1 MEKGKKIKRV
11 GPRRLYRRATA
22 AALLDTS
29 VNMMKKLERE
39 GRLKPIRLGQR
50 DVFYDSQ
57 QIDDL
62 VRGGE

>member
-1 MEKGKKIKRV
+1 MEKATKIKRV

-39 GRLKPIRLGQR
+39 GRLKPIRLGAR
-50 DVFYDSQ
+50 DVFYAAEQVDA
-57 QIDDL
+57 L
-62 VRGGE
+62 VKG

>member
-22 AALLDTS
+22 ATLLDTS

-62 VRGGE
+62 VRGR

>member
-1 MEKGKKIKRV
+1 
-11 GPRRLYRRATA
+11 
-22 AALLDTS
+22 
-29 VNMMKKLERE
+29 MMKKLERE

-62 VRGGE
+62 VRGR

>member
-57 QIDDL
+57 RIDVL
-62 VRGGE
+62 VRGR

>member
-1 MEKGKKIKRV
+1 MEKGKKIKGV

-62 VRGGE
+62 VRGR

>member
-1 MEKGKKIKRV
+1 MEKAKI

-29 VNMMKKLERE
+29 VKMMKKLERE

-50 DVFYDSQ
+50 DVFYSAEQVDA
-57 QIDDL
+57 L
-62 VRGGE
+62 VTGDRE

>member
-62 VRGGE
+62 VRGR

>member
-11 GPRRLYRRATA
+11 VPRRLYRRATA

-62 VRGGE
+62 VRGR